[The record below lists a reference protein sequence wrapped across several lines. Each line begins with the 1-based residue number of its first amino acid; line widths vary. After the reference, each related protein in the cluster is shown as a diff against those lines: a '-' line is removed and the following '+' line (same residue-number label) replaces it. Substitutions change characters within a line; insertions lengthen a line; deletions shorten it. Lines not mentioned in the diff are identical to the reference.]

1 VVINKVKAF
10 IEDKRDLLA
19 STDMLQVGAEVSDQ
33 MQNFVPERLILR
45 AKQELGFGP
54 GNGEAELISLM

>member
-1 VVINKVKAF
+1 MVVNQVKTF

-19 STDMLQVGAEVSDQ
+19 STDMLLVGAEVSEK

-45 AKQELGFGP
+45 AK
-54 GNGEAELISLM
+54 